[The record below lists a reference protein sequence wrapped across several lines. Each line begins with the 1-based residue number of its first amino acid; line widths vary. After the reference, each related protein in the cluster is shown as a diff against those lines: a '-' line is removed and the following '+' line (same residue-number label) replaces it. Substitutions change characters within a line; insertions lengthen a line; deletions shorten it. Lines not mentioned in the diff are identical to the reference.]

1 LGVALPVR
9 IHLFRPSVGD
19 QGQGKL
25 YNEVDPGVIQISG
38 QTEKRFDTRP
48 PIRYIIPLSFTA
60 KGRRAPGLIRTGD
73 QMITVEVR
81 GDVEQ
86 ALRFLKKKLQL
97 DGMKKE
103 LKRREYYEKPSDK
116 RRRKSTESKR
126 KLRKLMHRMT
136 RG

>member
-1 LGVALPVR
+1 
-9 IHLFRPSVGD
+9 
-19 QGQGKL
+19 
-25 YNEVDPGVIQISG
+25 
-38 QTEKRFDTRP
+38 
-48 PIRYIIPLSFTA
+48 
-60 KGRRAPGLIRTGD
+60 
-73 QMITVEVR
+73 MITVEVR

-126 KLRKLMHRMT
+126 KLRKLMHRMN